1 MYPSNVIPAVIES
14 TNRGERSWDIYS
26 RLLRDRVV
34 FVGAPIDSQ
43 IANLVIAQLLFLDYE
58 DPEREIRLYINSPGG
73 EIYAG
78 LGIYDTMQMLKCEI
92 STVCM
97 GLAASM
103 GAVLLMAGTPGKRYA
118 LPNSRVLIHQGS
130 GGFSGNNPD
139 VEVQAREAINLVT
152 RCIEIMARHTGQPF
166 DKLKRDTERDYFMG
180 ADEAREYGI
189 IDDVLRPHV
198 TAGRIDAGEIADTL
212 HLPSRSPVVAV
223 RD

>member
-1 MYPSNVIPAVIES
+1 MVSRNVIPAVIES
-14 TNRGERSWDIYS
+14 THRGERSWDIYS
-26 RLLRDRVV
+26 RLLRERVV

-78 LGIYDTMQMLKCEI
+78 LGIYDTMQMLKCEV

-103 GAVLLMAGTPGKRYA
+103 GSVLLMAGAPGKRFA

-139 VEVQAREAINLVT
+139 VEVQAREAIGLVT
-152 RCIEIMARHTGQPF
+152 RCIEIMACHTGQPF
-166 DKLKRDTERDYFMG
+166 DKVKRDTERDYFMG

-189 IDDVLRPHV
+189 IDDVLRPHSL
-198 TAGRIDAGEIADTL
+198 ALEHIR
-212 HLPSRSPVVAV
+212 
-223 RD
+223 

>member
-1 MYPSNVIPAVIES
+1 MEPRYVIPAVIES

-58 DPEREIRLYINSPGG
+58 DPEKEIRLYINSPGG
-73 EIYAG
+73 EVYAG
-78 LGIYDTMQMLKCEI
+78 LGIYDTMQMLKCDV

-103 GAVLLMAGTPGKRYA
+103 GSVLLMAGAPGKRYA

-139 VEVQAREAINLVT
+139 VEVQAREAIGLVT
-152 RCIEIMARHTGQPF
+152 RCIEIMACHTGQSF
-166 DKLKRDTERDYFMG
+166 DKVKRDTERDYFMG

-189 IDDVLRPHV
+189 VDEVLRPQSAALAHI
-198 TAGRIDAGEIADTL
+198 R
-212 HLPSRSPVVAV
+212 
-223 RD
+223 

>member
-26 RLLRDRVV
+26 RLLRERVV

-78 LGIYDTMQMLKCEI
+78 LGIYDTMQMLKCDI
-92 STVCM
+92 STVCI

-103 GAVLLMAGTPGKRYA
+103 GAVLLMAGTPGKRFA
-118 LPNSRVLIHQGS
+118 LPNARVLIHQGS

-166 DKLKRDTERDYFMG
+166 DRLKRDTERDYFMG
-180 ADEAREYGI
+180 ADEAHEYGI
-189 IDDVLRPHV
+189 IDDVLRPQID
-198 TAGRIDAGEIADTL
+198 RIRADVIPDTTD
-212 HLPSRSPVVAV
+212 LPLPRSPLVAV
-223 RD
+223 RR

>member
-1 MYPSNVIPAVIES
+1 MHPSNVIPAVIES

-73 EIYAG
+73 EVYAG
-78 LGIYDTMQMLKCEI
+78 LGIYDTMQMLKCDI

-118 LPNSRVLIHQGS
+118 LPNARILIHQGS

-152 RCIEIMARHTGQPF
+152 RCIEIMAQHTGQPF

-180 ADEAREYGI
+180 ADEAQEYGI
-189 IDDVLRPHV
+189 IDDVLRPQINRIG
-198 TAGRIDAGEIADTL
+198 AGAIADPTL
-212 HLPSRSPVVAV
+212 LPSPRSSVIAV
-223 RD
+223 GR

>member
-1 MYPSNVIPAVIES
+1 MYPKNVIPAVIES

-34 FVGAPIDSQ
+34 FVGAPVDSQ

-78 LGIYDTMQMLKCEI
+78 LGIYDTMQMLKCDI

-118 LPNSRVLIHQGS
+118 LPNSRILIHQGS

-139 VEVQAREAINLVT
+139 VEVQAREAITLVT
-152 RCIEIMARHTGQPF
+152 QCIAIMSHHTGQPF
-166 DKLKRDTERDYFMG
+166 DRVKRDTERDYFMG
-180 ADEAREYGI
+180 ADEAQEYGI
-189 IDDVLRPHV
+189 IDDVLRPQSAALAHV
-198 TAGRIDAGEIADTL
+198 R
-212 HLPSRSPVVAV
+212 
-223 RD
+223 

>member
-1 MYPSNVIPAVIES
+1 MVSRNVIPAVIES
-14 TNRGERSWDIYS
+14 THRGERSWDIYS
-26 RLLRDRVV
+26 RLLRERVV

-78 LGIYDTMQMLKCEI
+78 LGIYDTMQMLKCEV

-103 GAVLLMAGTPGKRYA
+103 GSVLLMAGTPGKRFA

-139 VEVQAREAINLVT
+139 VEVQAREAIGLVT
-152 RCIEIMARHTGQPF
+152 RCIEIMACHTGQPF
-166 DKLKRDTERDYFMG
+166 DKVKRDTERDYFMG
-180 ADEAREYGI
+180 ADEAQEYGI
-189 IDDVLRPHV
+189 IDDVLRPH
-198 TAGRIDAGEIADTL
+198 
-212 HLPSRSPVVAV
+212 SPALAHI
-223 RD
+223 R

>member
-73 EIYAG
+73 EVYAG
-78 LGIYDTMQMLKCEI
+78 LGIYDTMQMLKCDI

-118 LPNSRVLIHQGS
+118 LPNARVLIHQGS
-130 GGFSGNNPD
+130 GGFTGNNPD

-152 RCIEIMARHTGQPF
+152 RCIEIMAQHTGQPF
-166 DKLKRDTERDYFMG
+166 DKLKRETERDYFMN

-189 IDDVLRPHV
+189 IDEVLRPPAPARRIG
-198 TAGRIDAGEIADTL
+198 AGALADSL
-212 HLPSRSPVVAV
+212 HTVPHSLIGTR

>member
-14 TNRGERSWDIYS
+14 TNRVERSWDIYS
-26 RLLRDRVV
+26 RLLRERVV

-78 LGIYDTMQMLKCEI
+78 LGIYDTMQMLKCDI
-92 STVCM
+92 STVCI

-103 GAVLLMAGTPGKRYA
+103 GAVLLMAGTPGKRFA
-118 LPNSRVLIHQGS
+118 LPNARVLIHQGS

-152 RCIEIMARHTGQPF
+152 RCIEIMARHTGQSF
-166 DKLKRDTERDYFMG
+166 DRLKRDTERDYFMG
-180 ADEAREYGI
+180 ADEAHEYGI
-189 IDDVLRPHV
+189 IDDVLRPQ
-198 TAGRIDAGEIADTL
+198 I
-212 HLPSRSPVVAV
+212 VALAPM
-223 RD
+223 R